1 MGYKKF
7 GMCNAKE
14 KKKKKKTKKM
24 KRQKTNK
31 MYKHRWEEKV

>member
-14 KKKKKKTKKM
+14 KKKKKTKKM

>member
-7 GMCNAKE
+7 GMCNAK

>member
-7 GMCNAKE
+7 GMCNA